1 MPLNVQDLARQMTAA
16 AAGQFKKQWP
26 DVKSYAESEF
36 QKLAHAIVFIGEE
49 RVAGQ
54 IDETEGALL
63 LDMQKN
69 ASRAVF
75 LTIKGIGLLT
85 AEAAVNAA
93 LDVVR
98 TAVNTALGLTLL

>member
-1 MPLNVQDLARQMTAA
+1 MPLDVQDIAQQMIAA

-36 QKLAHAIVFIGEE
+36 QKLAHTIVFIGEQ
-49 RVAGQ
+49 RVAGK
-54 IDETEGALL
+54 IDETESTLL

-85 AEAAVNAA
+85 AEAAINAA
-93 LDVVR
+93 FDVVR
-98 TAVNTALGLTLL
+98 TAVNSALGLTLL